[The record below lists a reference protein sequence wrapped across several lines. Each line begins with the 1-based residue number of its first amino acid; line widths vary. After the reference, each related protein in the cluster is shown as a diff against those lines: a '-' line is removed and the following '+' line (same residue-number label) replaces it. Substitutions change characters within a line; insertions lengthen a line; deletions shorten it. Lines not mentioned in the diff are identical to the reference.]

1 MVERNTA
8 RRLSD
13 WEKTGV
19 LDLHGQGK
27 TQREI
32 SGLLNVSLPTVNAVI
47 KKTKKKVRVKKPVEK
62 SVKEPEQ
69 SILDIDLLR
78 IPDENTMKTDILIA
92 FRASLAE
99 IIKRLP
105 EMDDNGVVGVAN
117 RLLSELNK
125 E

>member
-1 MVERNTA
+1 MVKQNSA
-8 RRLSD
+8 KRLSA
-13 WEKTGV
+13 WERQGV
-19 LDLHGQGK
+19 IELHEKGQ

-32 SGLLNVSLPTVNAVI
+32 ASALNISLLTVNRVI
-47 KKTKKKVRVKKPVEK
+47 QKGKKPRVIKKPVEK
-62 SVKEPEQ
+62 PAKEPEQ